1 MRTFHLRLFSAL
13 TLIVMVVGSG
23 AAMVSAASPAA
34 HLALTASYTADNAT
48 VFSNPERGFHNRY
61 EIIDDVSVNDY
72 ASAATSI
79 AGFNPDAID
88 RTFARAKASG
98 NTIIHSYLHLD
109 KYKTTDVLPQA
120 LLNNLSSGLAAIR
133 TAGLKIV
140 LRPAYTWSEMPS
152 VPEARIIGHISQI
165 NTVISA
171 NADVVAYLES
181 GYLGP
186 WGEWHSSLY
195 TDYTKQSEGEIRY
208 RIVKKL
214 LDTTPASMPIVIRY
228 PMALKE
234 ALEIPTPAGSAALTQ
249 TDRDRLG
256 FHNDC
261 FLYNEADRGTY
272 DKVTWLGTFSIAQQ
286 QQYVF
291 DLNTSYGGNKMVGG
305 ETCDGNGRNDAGAV
319 TVQSE
324 MAALNF
330 TEINVDFWDGA
341 INLWKAANLSA
352 AGNDPAETAFVRLQR
367 KMGYRLRLVDATF
380 PTSATAGGSFTFSA
394 NLSNNGYAGIIKP
407 RPIFLVLE
415 SGSNRFNLQMSN
427 VDVRKWIPGAN
438 SLAQQTVT
446 LPSNIPAGTYKLA
459 LWLPDSASGLQ
470 SRPEYSIRL
479 ANQGI
484 WDTAMGYNVLSNAIT
499 ITGGGGATATSM
511 PTYTRTPTPTLT
523 PTPTS
528 TPSGYAAYEA
538 ESGSNTLAGGAT
550 VSACSTCSGGNKV
563 GNVGN
568 NAGTLQF
575 NSVNGASAGNY
586 TLTIYYIN
594 GDTAARNATISVN
607 GGAGSNIS
615 FPVTGS
621 WTTVGSLQTTIS
633 LNAGSSNTIKFSNTS
648 GWAPDFDRVTIALNG
663 GPTNTPGAVTNT
675 PTKTNTPPMTNTPVG
690 PTNTSTRTNTPS
702 GPTPTVGASSTPT
715 IGASPTRTNTPG
727 PAGLKV
733 QYMASNTNPS
743 DSAIAPSFLI
753 VNTSGVSIPLSELK
767 LRYWYTIDSGVQT
780 QTFNCNWIVVGCA
793 NTTSSFVAM
802 SSPVTNADHY
812 MELAFTSAAGSIA
825 AGGNGGDIQ
834 VQINKTD
841 NSTQN
846 ESNDYSFDATKT
858 AYTDWSKVTLYRNG
872 ALVWGTEPTG
882 GTPVSPTMTLTRTNT
897 PVAPTPTNTAGAS
910 ATPTSGA
917 NLLLDNFDGVPVWS
931 TGTTNDL
938 GRWAGANGFV
948 NGTGGAGVE
957 TGGGLVLQYNNS
969 GWFGSDV
976 MQDVSSKTY
985 LVFVI
990 KGATGGEQNAFHVSL
1005 GGVENTFAALSGDT
1019 ITTAY
1024 KTIRINMAANGINR
1038 VSPGQLNMTFW
1049 WGSTGTI
1056 TIDEIRF
1063 E

>member
-34 HLALTASYTADNAT
+34 PLALTASYTADNAT

-88 RTFARAKASG
+88 RTFARAKAAG

-133 TAGLKIV
+133 AAGLKIV
-140 LRPAYTWSEMPS
+140 LRPAYEWSAMPS

-165 NTVISA
+165 NAVISA
-171 NADVVAYLES
+171 NADVVAYLEA

-214 LDTTPASMPIVIRY
+214 LDTTPASLPIVIRY

-234 ALEIPTPAGSAALTQ
+234 VLEIPTPAGSAALTQ

-261 FLYNEADRGTY
+261 FLYNDADRGTY

-291 DLNTSYGGNKMVGG
+291 DLTTSYGGNKMVGG

-394 NLSNNGYAGIIKP
+394 NLSNNGYASIIKP

-427 VDVRKWIPGAN
+427 VDVRKWVPGAN

-446 LPSNIPAGTYKLA
+446 LPSNMPSGTYKLA
-459 LWLPDSASGLQ
+459 LWLPDNASGLQ
-470 SRPEYSIRL
+470 TRPEYSIRL

-484 WDTAMGYNVLSNAIT
+484 WDAAAGYNVLSNAIT
-499 ITGGGGATATSM
+499 ITGSGGATATPM
-511 PTYTRTPTPTLT
+511 PTYTRTPTLTLT
-523 PTPTS
+523 PTSTS

-538 ESGSNTLAGGAT
+538 ESGSNTLAGGAGV
-550 VSACSTCSGGNKV
+550 VSCSTCSGGNKV

-615 FPVTGS
+615 FPSTGS
-621 WTTVGSLQTTIS
+621 WTSLGSLQTTIS
-633 LNAGSSNTIKFSNTS
+633 LNAGSNTIKFSNAS

-663 GPTNTPGAVTNT
+663 GGPTNTPAAATNT
-675 PTKTNTPPMTNTPVG
+675 PTRTNTPVPATSSPTPTKTNTPVG
-690 PTNTSTRTNTPS
+690 PTNTPTRTNTPNGS
-702 GPTPTVGASSTPT
+702 TSTATQTRTPT
-715 IGASPTRTNTPG
+715 IGAS
-727 PAGLKV
+727 
-733 QYMASNTNPS
+733 
-743 DSAIAPSFLI
+743 
-753 VNTSGVSIPLSELK
+753 
-767 LRYWYTIDSGVQT
+767 
-780 QTFNCNWIVVGCA
+780 
-793 NTTSSFVAM
+793 
-802 SSPVTNADHY
+802 
-812 MELAFTSAAGSIA
+812 
-825 AGGNGGDIQ
+825 
-834 VQINKTD
+834 
-841 NSTQN
+841 
-846 ESNDYSFDATKT
+846 
-858 AYTDWSKVTLYRNG
+858 
-872 ALVWGTEPTG
+872 
-882 GTPVSPTMTLTRTNT
+882 NT
-897 PVAPTPTNTAGAS
+897 PVAPS
-910 ATPTSGA
+910 VTPTSGA
-917 NLLLDNFDGVPVWS
+917 SLLLDNFDGVPAWS

-938 GRWAGANGFV
+938 GKWAGANSFV
-948 NGTGGAGVE
+948 NGAGVE
-957 TGGGLVLQYNNS
+957 SGGALILQYNNA

-976 MQDVSSKTY
+976 LQDVSSKTY

-990 KGATGGEQNAFHVSL
+990 KGAAGGEQNAFHVTL
-1005 GGVENTFAALSGDT
+1005 GGVDKTFAAFSGDT

-1038 VSPGQLNMTFW
+1038 AAPGQLNMTFW